1 MARYDDLNTSSIAYA
16 TLVSTIVLLIV
27 VLLVQALTYNWL
39 VGEDQRKLTET
50 HYHSADNEIARQK
63 SKLESYGPAEA
74 LPKPEGQQQAE
85 PAAEAKKDRY
95 KIPLKQA
102 QILIMQESKKPA
114 VNGVGT

>member
-1 MARYDDLNTSSIAYA
+1 MARYDDLNTRSIAYA

-27 VLLVQALTYNWL
+27 VLLVQALTFNWL
-39 VGEDQRKLTET
+39 GSEEQRKLTAT
-50 HYHSADNEIARQK
+50 HYHSADKEIARQK
-63 SKLESYGPAEA
+63 QKLESYGPAEA
-74 LPKPEGQQQAE
+74 LPKPEGQQAE

-102 QILIMQESKKPA
+102 QVLIMQESKKPA